1 MRTSRGGSE
10 PGSRAPAPAEHGT
23 SMIELVIVL
32 SLVFLPLIWGLITFG
47 YAFSVR
53 ENLTHSAQEALRRSV
68 IGAQTAGMTNA
79 QVECQALSEA
89 RSRMATI
96 VGSHNGASSS
106 GLTAS
111 ETRCGTSAV
120 AAGGLDI
127 GTNYIPGA
135 PDGSFPLCVD
145 SGGAQIPGSSCVTVT
160 LAYQYGKYPVISPL
174 PGIFDLIP
182 STLRIS
188 ATERIG

>member
-1 MRTSRGGSE
+1 MA
-10 PGSRAPAPAEHGT
+10 SRANEADDRGT

-89 RSRMATI
+89 RSRMASI
-96 VGSHNGASSS
+96 VGSHNGATAS
-106 GLTAS
+106 GLTSS
-111 ETRCGTSAV
+111 ETRCGTSGV
-120 AAGGLDI
+120 ANGGLDI
-127 GTNYIPGA
+127 GTNYVPGA

-145 SGGAQIPGSSCVTVT
+145 SSGATISGSSCITVT
-160 LAYQYGKYPVISPL
+160 MAYQYGKYPVISPL
-174 PGIFDLIP
+174 PGIFEVIP
-182 STLRIS
+182 STLRIT